1 MRPAALAVKVVARG
15 QMAEATRHFR
25 RVLKG
30 ASVAL
35 LVFASWAMPGASLAD
50 PPDVALASDPPR
62 LKPSVAERAK
72 TVLGVHCADCRAL
85 YGEGNALD
93 LRALAADPGL
103 IAPGHP
109 DASRAYQRLLAP
121 PIEEDAAEAGSA
133 PDDIEAVRDWIAA
146 LPPRDAACAG
156 RKRITP
162 NDVAGLVQ
170 RWKALIGE
178 EEAAHTRF
186 VSLAHLW
193 NACVP
198 PAELMEARVAIATVL
213 GVMTHRR
220 EGLNLETLGDAS
232 ALLAVNPGKEPL
244 RDAGWNALEA
254 EAPKFAY
261 GVVPADWLAAHVLA
275 EAGEG
280 VGPASPNTLRF
291 DGVAERAISAL
302 ARFWSRDVDLV
313 RAAAERGEAL
323 GDLKK
328 TLTDAEGA
336 LLVPSRRLAYGAL
349 PRTSWQWLSAA
360 LDGGPTQRTNTQTAA
375 EHPSGSL
382 DIVLWPDDPFYRPRD
397 LVTFNVEVSEA
408 CYLTLIGVDGEGEAI
423 VLYPNE
429 LEQQNLI
436 APRVTVKV
444 PGHDAGYQFRFD
456 TSGEER
462 VVAICQRHRHR
473 PVGIEYDFDRQRF
486 SILGK
491 WRTFLSTAA
500 EREKKIVEA
509 RAKEEARRKRR
520 RRPPLDPEPKPLD
533 GSPEEA
539 RTAIA
544 ITVHPG
550 GTAAR

>member
-1 MRPAALAVKVVARG
+1 MALLALALWTV
-15 QMAEATRHFR
+15 
-25 RVLKG
+25 
-30 ASVAL
+30 
-35 LVFASWAMPGASLAD
+35 PGAGLAD
-50 PPDVALASDPPR
+50 PPRP
-62 LKPSVAERAK
+62 KPAVAERAK
-72 TVLGVHCADCRAL
+72 AVLAAHCADCRAL
-85 YGEGNALD
+85 YGEENALD

-109 DASRAYQRLLAP
+109 DASPAYQRLFAP
-121 PIEEDAAEAGSA
+121 PLEDDAAEAGPTS
-133 PDDIEAVRDWIAA
+133 DDIEAVRGWIAS

-156 RKRITP
+156 RKFISP
-162 NDVAGLVQ
+162 NDVQVLVS

-178 EEAAHTRF
+178 KDAAQTRF

-198 PAELMEARVAIATVL
+198 AAELMEARVAIATVL
-213 GVMTHRR
+213 GVMMRRR
-220 EGLNLETLGDAS
+220 EGLNLETLGEAS
-232 ALLAVNPGKEPL
+232 ALLAVNPGKQAL
-244 RDAGWNALEA
+244 LDTGWNALEA

-261 GVVPADWLAAHVLA
+261 SVMPADWLAARVLA
-275 EAGEG
+275 ETRERAKST
-280 VGPASPNTLRF
+280 SPNTQQF
-291 DGVAERAISAL
+291 DGAAERAISAL
-302 ARFWSRDVDLV
+302 ARLWSRDVGLA
-313 RAAAERGEAL
+313 RAAAERGEAP

-328 TLTDAEGA
+328 TLMDAEGE

-360 LDGGPTQRTNTQTAA
+360 LDGGPTQRKDAPGAGEQA
-375 EHPSGSL
+375 SGNI
-382 DIVLWPDDPFYRPRD
+382 DIVLWPNDGFYRPRD
-397 LVTFNVEVSEA
+397 LVTLNVEVSKA

-429 LEQQNLI
+429 LEQHNLI

-444 PGHDAGYQFRFD
+444 PGHSADYQFRFD
-456 TSGEER
+456 TAGEER

-473 PVGIEYDFDRQRF
+473 PEGIGHDFDRQRF

-491 WRTFLSTAA
+491 WRAFLSTAA
-500 EREKKIVEA
+500 EREKKIVAA

-520 RRPPLDPEPKPLD
+520 RRPPLDPEPKPLG